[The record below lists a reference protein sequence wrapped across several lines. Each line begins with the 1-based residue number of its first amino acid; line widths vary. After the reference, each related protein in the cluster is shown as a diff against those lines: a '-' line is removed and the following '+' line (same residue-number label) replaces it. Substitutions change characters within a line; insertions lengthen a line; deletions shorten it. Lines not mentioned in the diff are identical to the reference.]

1 MRFIEYL
8 NDIFRYNK
16 FYKCYRLLVTL
27 FSSNSL
33 DKLTLEKWR
42 IFRHYSWNSYFVT
55 QRELGMAI
63 LSPKLIFIIL
73 VTLLSVLLHHT
84 SSQSK
89 VNNDVCTVDI
99 TNMTIDQLADNPPPG
114 LTTGCV
120 DKNFITKIMAYKE
133 HIHGVLDCLHP
144 DHPVCTKKGYKF
156 VADLYSYII

>member
-1 MRFIEYL
+1 M
-8 NDIFRYNK
+8 K
-16 FYKCYRLLVTL
+16 
-27 FSSNSL
+27 
-33 DKLTLEKWR
+33 
-42 IFRHYSWNSYFVT
+42 
-55 QRELGMAI
+55 
-63 LSPKLIFIIL
+63 FIIL

-156 VADLYSYII
+156 VADEIYRRANNDGQCIDCSQRENDLVLFILRLLQKNYPRELRTGLSYLG